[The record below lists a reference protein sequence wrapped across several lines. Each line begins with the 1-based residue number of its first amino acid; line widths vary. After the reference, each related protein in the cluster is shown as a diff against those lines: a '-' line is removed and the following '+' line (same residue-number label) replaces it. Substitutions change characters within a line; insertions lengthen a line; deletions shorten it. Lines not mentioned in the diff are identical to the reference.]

1 MKIRLFI
8 LASLIYIA
16 FIMGFMFY
24 LDLGYYEL
32 VLGTFTLNLP
42 IMLWLI
48 LPLVFYFVLALT
60 HMSFYAFL
68 RYLKFKHF
76 FKDAAKFE
84 DFAKDLFLEKESKIS
99 FYTKEFKRVS
109 ELCKSLKN
117 GTKNADFHAIND
129 LLDLLEALKKGETQN
144 LNKFKLDKNNPLILQ
159 NEKNRLKN
167 DLDYAYSKLKNL
179 SEINTEFEKLAFEV
193 VLQKG
198 TYEQIKNLKIN
209 KTNEQI
215 LSLIKRFKD
224 GNLELSLAEFEVLI
238 EMANLNEAEY
248 LSVAKMCVKCFNPDA
263 IINIFLKIKNTKSE
277 ALRAYL
283 YLLAEF
289 SMFEELENQIRNK
302 EELSDFKA
310 VLALREKNI
319 KFDLNRLI
327 V

>member
-48 LPLVFYFVLALT
+48 LPLAFYFVLALT

-84 DFAKDLFLEKESKIS
+84 DFAKDLLLEKESKIS

-248 LSVAKMCVKCFNPDA
+248 LSVAKMCVKCF
-263 IINIFLKIKNTKSE
+263 
-277 ALRAYL
+277 
-283 YLLAEF
+283 
-289 SMFEELENQIRNK
+289 
-302 EELSDFKA
+302 
-310 VLALREKNI
+310 
-319 KFDLNRLI
+319 
-327 V
+327 

>member
-84 DFAKDLFLEKESKIS
+84 DFAKDLLLEKESKIS

-248 LSVAKMCVKCFNPDA
+248 LSVAKMCVK
-263 IINIFLKIKNTKSE
+263 
-277 ALRAYL
+277 
-283 YLLAEF
+283 
-289 SMFEELENQIRNK
+289 
-302 EELSDFKA
+302 
-310 VLALREKNI
+310 
-319 KFDLNRLI
+319 
-327 V
+327 

>member
-16 FIMGFMFY
+16 FIMSFMFY

-84 DFAKDLFLEKESKIS
+84 DFAKDLLLEKESKIS

-248 LSVAKMCVKCFNPDA
+248 LSVVKMCVKCFNPDA

>member
-84 DFAKDLFLEKESKIS
+84 DFAKDLLLEKESKIS

-248 LSVAKMCVKCFNPDA
+248 LSVVKMCVKCFNPDA

>member
-84 DFAKDLFLEKESKIS
+84 DFAKDLLLEKESKIS

-248 LSVAKMCVKCFNPDA
+248 LSVAKMCVKCFNPDT

-289 SMFEELENQIRNK
+289 SMFEELENQ
-302 EELSDFKA
+302 
-310 VLALREKNI
+310 
-319 KFDLNRLI
+319 
-327 V
+327 

>member
-16 FIMGFMFY
+16 LIVAFMFY
-24 LDLGYYEL
+24 LNLGYYEL
-32 VLGTFTLNLP
+32 VLGTFALNLP

-48 LPLVFYFVLALT
+48 APLVLYFILALF
-60 HMSFYAFL
+60 HISFYAFL

-84 DFAKDLFLEKESKIS
+84 DFTKDLLLEKESKIS
-99 FYTKEFKRVS
+99 FYTKEFKQVS

-129 LLDLLEALKKGETQN
+129 LLDLLEAIKGGKFQN
-144 LNKFKLDKNNPLILQ
+144 LNKFKLDKNNPIVLQ
-159 NEKNRLKN
+159 NEKNHIKN

-179 SEINTEFEKLAFEV
+179 SEISTEFEKLAFEM

-198 TYEQIKNLKIN
+198 TYEQIKNLKIS

-224 GNLELSLAEFEVLI
+224 GSLELTLAEFEVLV
-238 EMANLNEAEY
+238 ERANLNENEY
-248 LSVAKMCVKCFNPDA
+248 LTLAKMCVKCFNPDA
-263 IINIFLKIKNTKSE
+263 IINIFLKIKNAKNE
-277 ALRAYL
+277 ALKAYL

>member
-84 DFAKDLFLEKESKIS
+84 DFAKDLLLEKESKIS

-263 IINIFLKIKNTKSE
+263 TINIFLKIKNTKSE

>member
-84 DFAKDLFLEKESKIS
+84 DFAKDLLLEKESKIS

-248 LSVAKMCVKCFNPDA
+248 LSVAKMCVKCFNPDT